1 MKIKKYFGV
10 FLLSINIFSIL
21 ISKDLI
27 TIVGTTNVHGEIDP
41 CGWKKKPLG
50 GLARK
55 ATILEQIKNENIT
68 PLVIDSGNLFF
79 KKEKVE
85 PGITIETAKV
95 NAEVIMKSFNKM
107 GCDAFSPGVKDF
119 AGGKDYLLRLERK
132 SNFPFISSN
141 IAHSSNNKLIFDPY
155 TIKNING
162 YEIGII
168 GLSSNFESEGVSI
181 LDPISS
187 LNSIFNEVYNKSD
200 VVILLLHAET
210 KDEQLLNQIYNS
222 NLPID
227 LILRSGAR
235 TRSSDGGSKIPTYIA
250 GDRGK
255 MLYKFELNLVDK
267 ENSFIDIPWCNNT
280 IDRMNERLNKMKKGN
295 LEADLFDLYKND
307 PTTLNRINNY
317 MNQLEKANQLLE
329 NAINTISLTKIE
341 LSKTIFDKP
350 DILKIVDVGKLKI
363 KDLIGPILP
372 SQIDSEGRAPG
383 DPHYGHGH

>member
-1 MKIKKYFGV
+1 M
-10 FLLSINIFSIL
+10 
-21 ISKDLI
+21 
-27 TIVGTTNVHGEIDP
+27 
-41 CGWKKKPLG
+41 G

-141 IAHSSNNKLIFDPY
+141 IAYSSNNKLIFDPY

-168 GLSSNFESEGVSI
+168 GLSANFESEGVSI

-200 VVILLLHAET
+200 VVILLLHADT

-222 NLPID
+222 NLAID
-227 LILRSGAR
+227 LILRSGSR

-255 MLYKFELNLVDK
+255 MLYKFELSLVDK

-295 LEADLFDLYKND
+295 LEADLFVLYKND

-317 MNQLEKANQLLE
+317 ISQLEKANQLLE
-329 NAINTISLTKIE
+329 NAVNTISLTKIE
-341 LSKTIFDKP
+341 LGKTIFDKP
-350 DILKIVDVGKLKI
+350 NILKIVDAGKLKI
-363 KDLIGPILP
+363 KDLIGPVLP
-372 SQIDSEGRAPG
+372 SQLDSKGRAPG